1 MRTFSTKMHWSVP
14 LLSLSTLLS
23 FTTCFYFFSTPETIA
38 VARETRHAASTQSYW
53 GPVDSDFDWCERNN
67 ELSAYLSEPFNTAT
81 SAAYPLCAGYA
92 WRLHHRL
99 SLSRWHRL
107 MLSVTMAMGVGSMIF
122 HGTLR
127 YWAQL
132 LDELPLYAM
141 AVLAAATLRQRA
153 SRAPGVQPLAAV
165 AEPCL
170 RTHTREMAWPVIV

>member
-1 MRTFSTKMHWSVP
+1 MPF
-14 LLSLSTLLS
+14 LLLAIAAAGQLSPPAPPTSSL
-23 FTTCFYFFSTPETIA
+23 TP
-38 VARETRHAASTQSYW
+38 VARLE
-53 GPVDSDFDWCERNN
+53 
-67 ELSAYLSEPFNTAT
+67 AYLSEPFNTAT

-107 MLSVTMAMGVGSMIF
+107 MLSVTMAMGIGSMIF

-170 RTHTREMAWPVIV
+170 RTHTREMAWPMIV